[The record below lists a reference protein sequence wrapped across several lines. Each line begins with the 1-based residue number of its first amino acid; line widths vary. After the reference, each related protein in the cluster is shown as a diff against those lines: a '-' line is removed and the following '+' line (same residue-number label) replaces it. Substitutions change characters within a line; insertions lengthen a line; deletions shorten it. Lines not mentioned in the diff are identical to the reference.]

1 MLDRLYFVRGVVMVL
16 DMLDMYLVVDNFTL
30 EEHFVGYVVFGS

>member
-1 MLDRLYFVRGVVMVL
+1 MLDRLYFVRVVMVL
-16 DMLDMYLVVDNFTL
+16 DMLDMYLVVDNFML